1 MMRYSFASALV
12 AVAAW
17 AVPSACH
24 HLPGNRQL
32 RSIRGNATQPDLQ
45 ELADKL
51 SPGAE
56 ILLPGDGDFDTATL
70 RWSILDPPTFSLVVV
85 PSVEEDVAETVRFLE
100 MALDVTPVLRRFLG
114 EIREQEGHSLPVC
127 QSRPRSRHDC
137 GETAERH

>member
-56 ILLPGDGDFDTATL
+56 IPLPGDGDFDTATL
-70 RWSILDPPTFSLVVV
+70 RWSILDPPTISIVVV
-85 PSVEEDVAETVRFLE
+85 PSVEEDVAETVGLFSRCP
-100 MALDVTPVLRRFLG
+100 DVTAMLRDF
-114 EIREQEGHSLPVC
+114 
-127 QSRPRSRHDC
+127 
-137 GETAERH
+137 